1 MSSETIQYFGKDLE
15 AMSFAHNY
23 HEWLLDEISPFLT
36 GNVAEVGA
44 GMGNFSDFILSTGVN
59 YLTAFEPSEN
69 MYPLLE
75 KRFADN
81 KKVETVSAFF
91 EDQSRQY
98 KNSFDSVLYIN
109 VLEHIE
115 DDKNALVHTYET
127 IKPGGHVLIFV
138 PALAFLY
145 SDLDKELGHFRRYSK
160 QSLVDVVEA
169 AGFTVNMVKY
179 FDIAGIIPWYIAFVL
194 LKHTTTEGNV
204 SAYDKLVVP
213 IMRRVEQ
220 VITPF
225 IGKNLLLVASK

>member
-15 AMSFAHNY
+15 AMSFAYNY
-23 HEWLLDEISPFLT
+23 HKWLLDEIFPFLT

-44 GMGNFSDFILSTGVN
+44 GMGNFSDFILSAGVN
-59 YLTAFEPSEN
+59 HLTAFEPSEN

-75 KRFADN
+75 NRFSDN

-91 EDQSRQY
+91 EDQSKQY

-115 DDKNALVHTYET
+115 DDGNALVHTYET
-127 IKPGGHVLIFV
+127 IKPGGHALIFV

-169 AGFTVNMVKY
+169 AGFTVNTVKY

-194 LKHTTTEGNV
+194 LKQTTTEGNV

-220 VITPF
+220 VVTPF

>member
-127 IKPGGHVLIFV
+127 IKPGGHILIFV